1 MVNLG
6 VYVSIKA
13 ILVRRSRHP
22 KGDGHIFHQVDFHDG
37 LDALKTVLPRH
48 NQACRR
54 AVHDERME
62 VIRELEA
69 RQEARD
75 QQLRDDWLEN

>member
-1 MVNLG
+1 MCTIPACSGCQTPSGNLDTRM
-6 VYVSIKA
+6 Y
-13 ILVRRSRHP
+13 
-22 KGDGHIFHQVDFHDG
+22 
-37 LDALKTVLPRH
+37 
-48 NQACRR
+48 QACRR